1 MAKAGKPQTLLLW
14 ISLCM
19 LDLIF
24 VDSRC
29 YVQWIGDEMCCGHKW
44 GRWGCLNLFP
54 IEIITGCQF
63 KLRHVGRSW
72 EILFE
77 YKLWWMQMILANA
90 CNCPHPL
97 LLHSNGKMASAWDR
111 SELLRGAELFFNYG
125 TWHNCMPSVFF
136 HGFWTEHP
144 DLCFHSSVCIHFW
157 YYRNHQFPPGKWLR
171 VKCPRNKEYDN
182 TI

>member
-90 CNCPHPL
+90 CNCPYPL
-97 LLHSNGKMASAWDR
+97 LLHSNGKMASAWIGVNCWEER
-111 SELLRGAELFFNYG
+111 SSFSTMAHD
-125 TWHNCMPSVFF
+125 TTV
-136 HGFWTEHP
+136 
-144 DLCFHSSVCIHFW
+144 
-157 YYRNHQFPPGKWLR
+157 
-171 VKCPRNKEYDN
+171 CPRCSFMDFGQSIQICASIVQFVFIFDTTEITNFLQRSG
-182 TI
+182 